1 MRAKASPSGLSEQQW
16 RQQICRAETT
26 VSTHTKQ
33 NAAADTSMHTACRK
47 TQNKKKKVMFLKLD
61 SNFSEAKFNQQ

>member
-16 RQQICRAETT
+16 RQQICRVETT

-33 NAAADTSMHTACRK
+33 NAAANTSMHTACRK
-47 TQNKKKKVMFLKLD
+47 TQNNKKKKVMLI
-61 SNFSEAKFNQQ
+61 